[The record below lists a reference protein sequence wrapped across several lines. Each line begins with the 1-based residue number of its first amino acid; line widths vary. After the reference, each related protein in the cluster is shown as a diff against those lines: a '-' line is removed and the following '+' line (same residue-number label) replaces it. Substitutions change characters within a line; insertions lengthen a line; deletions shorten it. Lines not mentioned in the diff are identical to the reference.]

1 LELIKVKILLAG
13 VDEAPSIVRVELS
26 SESDLFFHYM
36 HIVDEKEFVKIQ
48 EGQKL
53 VVDFIDYAT
62 VLIRM
67 LNSCIK
73 EPHIH
78 LAILTIFTDNNNAR
92 LDFIQNM
99 EYKFV
104 ELMYCNCIRSPEDIV
119 QNHITYRYNTMKQKL
134 SLVQNRLQEITNLV
148 KIKNPS
154 LLLQLHK
161 NNNSAAT
168 GHSNGSPSVPAAN
181 SANHH
186 NFHDTSKLSAASHSF
201 YGSQGGKYSR

>member
-1 LELIKVKILLAG
+1 VKILLAG
-13 VDEAPSIVRVELS
+13 VDESPQIVRVELS

-36 HIVDEKEFVKIQ
+36 HIVDEKEFLKIQ
-48 EGQKL
+48 ETQKL

-67 LNSCIK
+67 LNCCIK

-119 QNHITYRYNTMKQKL
+119 QNHITFRYNAMKQKL
-134 SLVQNRLQEITNLV
+134 SLTQNRLQEITNLV

-161 NNNSAAT
+161 SSGGNNTNNPNSTSNSPNIHHQAVHT
-168 GHSNGSPSVPAAN
+168 QGSGKDLGHSFSGSS
-181 SANHH
+181 H
-186 NFHDTSKLSAASHSF
+186 NLFAGT
-201 YGSQGGKYSR
+201 GKYSSR